1 MLPCIFFFFF
11 LKKMYF
17 GHSFS
22 FLGSEFEQKRAFQET
37 MYLFS
42 SVLFFVANKESGK
55 AADQT
60 SSNVEKPSLK
70 FMDLVQCFF
79 EDFRTSEMFVYYDE
93 LSGHIQTKSITD
105 VSQNFPCFFCRFSNQ
120 KRPCFITDQ
129 NSSSICSW
137 ILKED
142 LLNA

>member
-1 MLPCIFFFFF
+1 MFAIFRNVALHLFFFF
-11 LKKMYF
+11 KKMYF
-17 GHSFS
+17 EHSFI

-93 LSGHIQTKSITD
+93 LSGHIQTKSIKHRC
-105 VSQNFPCFFCRFSNQ
+105 FPEFSLFLLQ
-120 KRPCFITDQ
+120 
-129 NSSSICSW
+129 
-137 ILKED
+137 IL
-142 LLNA
+142 